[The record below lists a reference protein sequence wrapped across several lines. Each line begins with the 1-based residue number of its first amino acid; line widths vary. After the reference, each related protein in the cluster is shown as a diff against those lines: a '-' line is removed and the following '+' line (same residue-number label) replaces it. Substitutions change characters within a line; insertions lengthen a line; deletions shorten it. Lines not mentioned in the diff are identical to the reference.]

1 MADLM
6 SSSAY
11 LDKSHC
17 YNSHAAAAAVYSQ
30 SYGSPTAAA
39 HCYYGNMDY
48 LSTSGNSHHSL
59 SVRKHYSTLHTF
71 MYHYIC
77 TTYKKRHDFMP
88 RFFSGRNGIL
98 AKYVRVYCNFLLA
111 SFEGRFGWPGIN
123 SVKRS
128 CKKYFS
134 I

>member
-30 SYGSPTAAA
+30 SYGSPSAAA

-59 SVRKHYSTLHTF
+59 SVRK
-71 MYHYIC
+71 
-77 TTYKKRHDFMP
+77 P
-88 RFFSGRNGIL
+88 GVFFQ
-98 AKYVRVYCNFLLA
+98 FLEFFPLYLNL
-111 SFEGRFGWPGIN
+111 SF
-123 SVKRS
+123 KLT
-128 CKKYFS
+128 
-134 I
+134 